1 MTGSPPDPEHG
12 DNAGSDKSVHQL
24 QVEDELFRHRMA
36 LKQHGYQIIST
47 EERLTLTVIQALAQ
61 AFLVIAAVAGFSILL
76 GFPTEEALSL
86 LEHGVLVLT
95 GFAFVCIGVFSS
107 SSVTTGWCNPSLI
120 YAKVLRTRQTN
131 SPNWW
136 KNSQTAT
143 KTNRLHSPFTTAAVF
158 TGVQEEVIYRAL

>member
-36 LKQHGYQIIST
+36 LKQHGYQVIST

-95 GFAFVCIGVFSS
+95 GFAFVCIGVFSFVFGDHGLVQS
-107 SSVTTGWCNPSLI
+107 ISH
-120 YAKVLRTRQTN
+120 LREGPPDPPDELSELVEEQPDSDEN
-131 SPNWW
+131 E
-136 KNSQTAT
+136 Q
-143 KTNRLHSPFTTAAVF
+143 AA
-158 TGVQEEVIYRAL
+158 

>member
-95 GFAFVCIGVFSS
+95 GFAFVCIGVFSFVIGDHGLVQS
-107 SSVTTGWCNPSLI
+107 IAHLREGPPDPPDGIPEPAEEHADSDENEQTG
-120 YAKVLRTRQTN
+120 
-131 SPNWW
+131 
-136 KNSQTAT
+136 
-143 KTNRLHSPFTTAAVF
+143 
-158 TGVQEEVIYRAL
+158 